1 MEVRSNRIGDVRSH
15 YRQILMRHFTE
26 RESNSL
32 LFLIL
37 IEYTGLSKAEILTR
51 HQDSVSESQLLKI
64 HRAVKALLRN
74 KPVQYILG
82 NTEFYG
88 LPFLVNS
95 WVLIPRPET
104 EELVDL
110 VIRENKDHT
119 SLSMIDLGTGSG
131 NIAISIKK
139 NNPGIHMVGADVS
152 EFALEVARS
161 NADLNKVDVVFEKLD
176 LLDQKNWNKNW
187 EFDAIVSNPPY
198 VRNLEKKVMKRNV
211 LDYEPGLALFV
222 PDEDPLVFYRGIIYF
237 AKRFLKPG
245 GWVYCEINQY
255 LPDEVVQLFISAGFN
270 GCSIINDLQGNPRI
284 FKGRT

>member
-1 MEVRSNRIGDVRSH
+1 MQR
-15 YRQILMRHFTE
+15 FTE

-32 LFLIL
+32 LFLVL

-64 HRAVKALLRN
+64 HFAVDALLRE

-82 NTEFYG
+82 KSEFFG
-88 LPFLVNS
+88 LSFIVNS

-110 VIRENKDHT
+110 VIRENKNRP

-139 NNPGIHMVGADVS
+139 NIPEIDIVGVDVS
-152 EFALEVARS
+152 DFALEVARS
-161 NADLNKVDVVFEKLD
+161 NAELNKVEVAFEKLD
-176 LLDQKNWNKNW
+176 LLEENTWNKNW
-187 EFDAIVSNPPY
+187 EFDIIISNPPY
-198 VRNLEKKVMKRNV
+198 VRNLEKKSMKRNV

-222 PDEDPLVFYRGIIYF
+222 PDEDPLIYYRGIIVFSKQY
-237 AKRFLKPG
+237 LKQD

-255 LPDEVVQLFISAGFN
+255 LSDEVIRLFRAAGFKEVLRR
-270 GCSIINDLQGNPRI
+270 SKSRPIMRYEL
-284 FKGRT
+284 